1 MSRLITSLILA
12 ISLTFLPAARAAA
25 PDGVYLTHVMTESD
39 SDQIDADQATPT
51 VSGIGTWYDANRW
64 TTVPYPHH
72 MRTAYTDAGIVY
84 YIAAG
89 PALRKYLGWK
99 HWDDHF
105 TVLITGNLTGVQLVA
120 EVVDWCSCGGH
131 RGQHDQRLADLSPA
145 LFQALGAHLS
155 RGIQPITIQV
165 LP

>member
-1 MSRLITSLILA
+1 MTRLITSLIVA

-25 PDGVYLTHVMTESD
+25 PEDVADFFPIVTPDDPSV
-39 SDQIDADQATPT
+39 DADQAPAT
-51 VSGIGTWYDANRW
+51 VSGIATWYDANRW
-64 TTVPYPHH
+64 TLVPYPHH

-84 YIAAG
+84 YVAAG
-89 PALRKYLGWK
+89 PALREFLGWR

-105 TVLITGNLTGVQLVA
+105 TVLVTSDLTGVQIVA

-131 RGQHDQRLADLSPA
+131 RGVDDNRLADLSPA
-145 LFQALGAHLS
+145 LFKALGAHLS
-155 RGIQPITIQV
+155 RGVQPITIQM

>member
-1 MSRLITSLILA
+1 MGRLITSLILA
-12 ISLTFLPAARAAA
+12 VSLTFLPAARAAA
-25 PDGVYLTHVMTESD
+25 PEDVADSFPILTPDDASV
-39 SDQIDADQATPT
+39 DADQAPAT
-51 VSGIGTWYDANRW
+51 VSGIATWYDANRW

-89 PALRKYLGWK
+89 PALREYLGWK

-105 TVLITGNLTGVQLVA
+105 TVLVTSELTGVQLVA

-131 RGQHDQRLADLSPA
+131 RGVDDNRLADLSPA